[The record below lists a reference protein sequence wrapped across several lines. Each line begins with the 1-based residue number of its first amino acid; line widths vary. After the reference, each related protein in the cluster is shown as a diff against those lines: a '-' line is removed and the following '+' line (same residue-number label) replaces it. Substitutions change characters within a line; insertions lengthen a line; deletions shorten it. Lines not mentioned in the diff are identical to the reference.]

1 MEEMFVETVGLGE
14 QGEQVGASFPLISR
28 AVILGRLS
36 HDAYLRDR
44 GT

>member
-1 MEEMFVETVGLGE
+1 MFAETVGLGE
-14 QGEQVGASFPLISR
+14 QGEQVGASFPLISG

-36 HDAYLRDR
+36 HDVYLLDC